1 MKTVSDAKT
10 GTFFGVSGGL
20 AHLEKQIKAGEE
32 PILVVQGQMDDTV
45 GVLAATSERVLFSGK
60 FLFSTVLKELSYP
73 KLNSISLESGILN
86 SKIKFEYSG
95 GSLEVKA
102 VGKAEAKEFV
112 EIVQGKINEQTTPPK
127 QEIGQEKGDLFEN
140 LKKLGELRELGIL
153 TEEEF
158 QEQKQKLLNYV
169 THAD

>member
-1 MKTVSDAKT
+1 MKAVTDAKT

-32 PILVVQGQMDDTV
+32 PLLVVQGQMDDTI

-60 FLFSTVLKELSYP
+60 FLFSTVLKELSYS

-95 GSLEVKA
+95 GNLEVKA
-102 VGKAEAKEFV
+102 VGKEGAKEFV
-112 EIVQGKINEQTTPPK
+112 EIVQAKINEQAGSPK
-127 QEIGQEKGDLFEN
+127 QEPGQEKDDLFEK
-140 LKKLGELRELGIL
+140 LKKLGELKELGVL

-158 QEQKQKLLNYV
+158 LQQKQKLLN
-169 THAD
+169 

>member
-1 MKTVSDAKT
+1 MKTVSDAKI

-20 AHLEKQIKAGEE
+20 SHLEKQIKTGEE
-32 PILVVQGQMDDTV
+32 PLLVVQGQMDDTA

-60 FLFSTVLKELSYP
+60 FLFSTVLKELSYS
-73 KLNSISLESGILN
+73 KLNSISIESGILN

-95 GSLEVKA
+95 GNLEVKA

-112 EIVQGKINEQTTPPK
+112 EIVQAKINDQAGSPK
-127 QEIGQEKGDLFEN
+127 KEPDLAKDDMFEK
-140 LKKLGELRELGIL
+140 LKKLAELKELGIL

-158 QEQKQKLLNYV
+158 QQQKQKLLS
-169 THAD
+169 